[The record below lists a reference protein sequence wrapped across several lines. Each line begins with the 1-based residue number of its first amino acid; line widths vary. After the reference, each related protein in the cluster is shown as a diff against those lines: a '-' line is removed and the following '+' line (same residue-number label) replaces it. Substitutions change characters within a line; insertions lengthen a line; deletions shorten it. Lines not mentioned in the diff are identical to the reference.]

1 MSQTI
6 LLICL
11 VLILSLSGQSL
22 MKKGV
27 TQIGVI
33 TLASLRQ
40 EFFPLLWR
48 IISNRYVLSG
58 VFLAGIGAF
67 LWLIVLSQA
76 NLSYAL
82 PILGALAY
90 IVLPIISWLF
100 LGEKVS
106 LLRWFGTG
114 IICVGIIIVARSQL

>member
-114 IICVGIIIVARSQL
+114 IICVGIIIVARS